1 MGAYD
6 AFIQQILPYAK
17 QVELT
22 YGIPTSVTIGQA
34 VHESS
39 GGKRTPNDI
48 YSGKESYNIFGIKGS
63 GSAGSVKSWTWEVY
77 NGVKQNVVANF
88 RAYSDWGGS
97 LMDYGK
103 LLSNDRYKPAFSKK
117 NPYEFVEAVRKAGY
131 ATDPAYTTGVVS
143 IMKSYNLTQY
153 DGAGFTGTAPP
164 NWQTPGPSN
173 TKEELDG
180 IEEEI
185 NARRQADVLFHI
197 PIPTTDGITITK
209 TGMFSSV
216 LMMVGIILLVMTLA
230 SMFLSK
236 NPIASI
242 AKGVIKK

>member
-6 AFIQQILPYAK
+6 SFIQNILPYAK
-17 QVELT
+17 QVENT

-34 VHESS
+34 IHESA
-39 GGKRTPNDI
+39 GGTRTPNDV

-63 GSAGSVKSWTWEVY
+63 GNAGSVKSWTWEVY
-77 NGVKQNVVANF
+77 NGVKTKIVANF

-103 LLSNDRYKPAFSKK
+103 LLSNDRYKPAFSKS
-117 NPYEFVEAVRKAGY
+117 NPYEFVEEIRKAGY
-131 ATDPAYTTGVVS
+131 ATDPAYTKGVTS

-153 DGAGFTGTAPP
+153 DGKGFSGNAPD
-164 NWQTPGPSN
+164 PSN
-173 TKEELDG
+173 SNSREELEG
-180 IEEEI
+180 VEAEI
-185 NARRQADVLFHI
+185 KARRKADTLFHI

-209 TGMFSSV
+209 TGMFSSI
-216 LMMVGIILLVMTLA
+216 LLLVGLILLVMTLA

-236 NPIASI
+236 SPISSI
-242 AKGVIKK
+242 VKGAISK